1 MRRPPGASVAHP
13 AASELPM
20 TPDDTETPAD
30 TRARFKNTLIRVLTV
45 QLIALAMLWLLQMR
59 YHV

>member
-1 MRRPPGASVAHP
+1 
-13 AASELPM
+13 M

-30 TRARFKNTLIRVLTV
+30 TRARFKNTLFRVLTV

>member
-1 MRRPPGASVAHP
+1 
-13 AASELPM
+13 M

-30 TRARFKNTLIRVLTV
+30 TRSRFKDTLIRVLTV

>member
-1 MRRPPGASVAHP
+1 
-13 AASELPM
+13 M

-30 TRARFKNTLIRVLTV
+30 TRARFKNTLIRVLT
-45 QLIALAMLWLLQMR
+45 MLWLLQMR